1 LWFDERKRTSPV
13 TADIKQ
19 SAGWAD
25 KPSVRLSLTGKFVLG
40 SLAVA
45 GAASLAPILVISFGI
60 DFWSGGIRFFVALGV
75 GGGLGFFLS
84 RMIGAKFDLL
94 LNAAERIRAGD
105 LRVEIQTSPESRL
118 SDEMDDL
125 AESLSGMLERLRTLV
140 SEVQSTAGSVTA
152 SSTGLESSLDRLQ
165 ATSEEISNTVALVA
179 SGVEQEQEL
188 LDQASSRMAEVS
200 SEIDLNAGRAREA
213 FGFAAEANQKAGTGV
228 EVARLAIEKMK
239 AVFERAESTG
249 DKVFELEAKTRHVHQ
264 ITEIITSVAHRTN
277 LLSLNAS
284 IEAARAGEA
293 GRGFSVVADEI
304 RKLSESAG
312 RSADEISHL
321 MHEIQA
327 DTAMVADEMRQSSQV
342 IGEGREDVNTI
353 AGALAQIS
361 MAVSEAARRS
371 EEIFHGADSHSLNAQ
386 SMVAAIEEIAK
397 VAGGNGRSVAE
408 LGGIMDGQLRTIDEI
423 HHASERVTELAAEL
437 EGSLTIF
444 RTGADGHRAPSVSG
458 NTTATRWPDEEI
470 AVRPRREAAP
480 RREPAARAEAP
491 RAKIIRAPRSEP
503 ARSPEDRF

>member
-1 LWFDERKRTSPV
+1 VIGALV
-13 TADIKQ
+13 
-19 SAGWAD
+19 
-25 KPSVRLSLTGKFVLG
+25 
-40 SLAVA
+40 VA
-45 GAASLAPILVISFGI
+45 GATSLLPVLATRFGI
-60 DFWSGGIRFFVALGV
+60 DFWAGGRFFVALGV
-75 GGGLGFFLS
+75 GGVIGFFWS
-84 RMIGAKFDLL
+84 RMFGAKFSALRS
-94 LNAAERIRAGD
+94 ATERIRGGD
-105 LRVEIQTSPESRL
+105 LRVDVQAQTGSPL
-118 SDEMDDL
+118 ADEVDDL
-125 AESLSGMLERLRTLV
+125 AESLEGMLVTLRELV
-140 SEVQSTAGSVTA
+140 ARVQDTAGSVSH
-152 SSTGLESSLDRLQ
+152 SSRSLENVLDRLRASSDGIAQ
-165 ATSEEISNTVALVA
+165 TVAQVA
-179 SGVEQEQEL
+179 AGVDQEQEL
-188 LDQASSRMAEVS
+188 LDQASDRMS
-200 SEIDLNAGRAREA
+200 QISNEIDLNAGRAREA

-312 RSADEISHL
+312 RSADEISQL

-361 MAVSEAARRS
+361 MAVSEAATRS

-386 SMVAAIEEIAK
+386 SMVSAIEEVAK
-397 VAGGNGRSVAE
+397 VASGNGRSVAT
-408 LGGIMDGQLRTIDEI
+408 LGETLNGQLRTVDDITRSAE
-423 HHASERVTELAAEL
+423 AVSRLANEL
-437 EGSLTIF
+437 ERSLTIF
-444 RTGADGHRAPSVSG
+444 QTGADVHRLA
-458 NTTATRWPDEEI
+458 DERTMPPNASAGEG
-470 AVRPRREAAP
+470 AREERPRSDASTDRSPSTSSSQGARSDSVP
-480 RREPAARAEAP
+480 KGSEPAALAESSTSSSTASSL
-491 RAKIIRAPRSEP
+491 ADEG
-503 ARSPEDRF
+503 ARW